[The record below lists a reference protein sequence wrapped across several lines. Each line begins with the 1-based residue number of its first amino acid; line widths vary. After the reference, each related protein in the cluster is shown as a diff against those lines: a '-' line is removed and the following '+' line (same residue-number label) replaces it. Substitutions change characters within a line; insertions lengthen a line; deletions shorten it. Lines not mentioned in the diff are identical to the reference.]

1 MADFDRYRSFC
12 ERYIIARASQFRA
25 GQEREDAWNA
35 SLDALSIYRRIE
47 MQSRDVDRPPQ
58 QAGVSAAPQISNMVA
73 AHQDTYAKAMSAG
86 ATARNAKPY
95 PGVRTGVQP
104 INSNSWAGGKK

>member
-35 SLDALSIYRRIE
+35 SLDALSIYRHIE

-58 QAGVSAAPQISNMVA
+58 QL
-73 AHQDTYAKAMSAG
+73 
-86 ATARNAKPY
+86 PY
-95 PGVRTGVQP
+95 GSTGVQSVAP
-104 INSNSWAGGKK
+104 NVNPRGNLMTVHQKIFDGAMAARPVGARPVMNSNSWTGGKK